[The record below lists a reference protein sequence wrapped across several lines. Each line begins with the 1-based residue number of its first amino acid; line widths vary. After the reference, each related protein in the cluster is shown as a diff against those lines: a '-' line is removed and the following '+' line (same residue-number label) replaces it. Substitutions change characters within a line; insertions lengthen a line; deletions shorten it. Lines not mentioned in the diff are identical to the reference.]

1 MSILIKNVQVVDG
14 TGSEPYKAD
23 VFVDKNVISA
33 IGELKNKQA
42 DEVIDG
48 AGNYL
53 TPGFIDIDTSSDH
66 YLSLLTNPLQSDFS
80 NQGVTTI
87 IGGHCGSSL
96 APLLYGTLESIR
108 KWVDVNQIN
117 VNWHTISEFLE
128 TLSNFPLGVNFGTLV
143 GHSTIRRS
151 ITGEGYRDLTKDELM
166 VFKKILAK
174 AMSEGAFGLSTG
186 LGYAHGR
193 LIKFEEIKALLSVVK
208 DFGGIYSTHL
218 RDEGEGLLPSVD
230 ETIKIAAD
238 TGVRTII
245 SHLRPIIGYEDK
257 YEEAYSRITKSR
269 TKLQAQVYFYVY
281 PYDTSLEA
289 IYKLLPLWAQEKNL
303 ETMLENLKNKDIASK
318 IEKDL
323 ADSDLTR
330 ITISDAPKHD
340 YLVGKTPA
348 MLAEMFDLSPAKAL
362 LKAMEVTKL
371 RATVFNKNINYK
383 SLLGLLADPTVF
395 IASNGASRIDAYK
408 FLKHERS
415 VHTFGKYLEIVLGEK
430 LMELPQAIKRITS
443 FPADFLNIKD
453 RGVIKEGFIADL
465 TILDKN
471 DYRVKEVILGGR
483 STFGAPLKHIA
494 NAN

>member
-23 VFVDKNVISA
+23 VFIDKNIISA
-33 IGELKNKQA
+33 IGDLKKKQA
-42 DEVIDG
+42 DEVIEG
-48 AGNYL
+48 AGNFL

-66 YLSLLTNPLQSDFS
+66 YLSLLTNPLQDDFTK
-80 NQGVTTI
+80 QGVTTI

-108 KWVDVNQIN
+108 KWVDINQIN
-117 VNWHTISEFLE
+117 VNWHTINEFLE

-151 ITGEGYRDLTKDELM
+151 ITGEGYRDLTKDEMM

-174 AMSEGAFGLSTG
+174 AMSEGAYGLSTG

-193 LIKFEEIKALLSVVK
+193 LIKFEEVKSFLGVVK
-208 DFGGIYSTHL
+208 DFEGIYSTHL
-218 RDEGEGLLPSVD
+218 RDEREGLLPSID
-230 ETIKIAAD
+230 ETIKLAAD
-238 TGVRTII
+238 SGVRTII
-245 SHLRPIIGYEDK
+245 SHLRPLIGFEEK
-257 YEEAYSRITKSR
+257 YEEAYSRIAKSR
-269 TKLQAQVYFYVY
+269 SSAQIYSYVY

-303 ETMLENLKNKDIASK
+303 ETMLENIKNPEIVSK

-323 ADSDLTR
+323 NNTDLSR

-340 YLVGKTPA
+340 YLVGKTPM
-348 MLAEMFDLSPAKAL
+348 MLSEMFDLSPVKAL
-362 LKAMEVTKL
+362 IKAMEITKL

-383 SLLGLLADPTVF
+383 SLLSLLADSNVF
-395 IASNGASRIDAYK
+395 IASNGASRIGSYK

-415 VHTFGKYLEIVLGEK
+415 MNTFTKYLEIVLGEK

-443 FPADFLNIKD
+443 FPANFLNIKD
-453 RGVIKEGFIADL
+453 RGVVKEGLIADITL
-465 TILDKN
+465 LDKN
-471 DYRVKEVILGGR
+471 DYKVKEVVLGGR
-483 STFGAPLKHIA
+483 TAFGVPLKHNQI
-494 NAN
+494 